1 MHTKKFLATW
11 WTYLALQISAFPPD
25 DLSLL
30 NRSFGTFGEMA
41 APALGIE
48 STILGTHSLQ
58 FNFLTSR
65 TMK

>member
-30 NRSFGTFGEMA
+30 NRSFGTFEEWFPTPLLEA
-41 APALGIE
+41 DL
-48 STILGTHSLQ
+48 
-58 FNFLTSR
+58 R
-65 TMK
+65 D